1 MNELTIFNNEE
12 FGEVRTITIDGEPW
26 FVANDILRVLAV
38 SNLKDALRTLDD
50 DEKSGVDIIDPH
62 GRKQKTNCI
71 SEAGLYSI
79 ILRSRKPEAKAFKRW
94 VTADILTPC
103 KF

>member
-1 MNELTIFNNEE
+1 MNELTVFNNEE

-62 GRKQKTNCI
+62 GRKQKRI
-71 SEAGLYSI
+71 
-79 ILRSRKPEAKAFKRW
+79 
-94 VTADILTPC
+94 V
-103 KF
+103 